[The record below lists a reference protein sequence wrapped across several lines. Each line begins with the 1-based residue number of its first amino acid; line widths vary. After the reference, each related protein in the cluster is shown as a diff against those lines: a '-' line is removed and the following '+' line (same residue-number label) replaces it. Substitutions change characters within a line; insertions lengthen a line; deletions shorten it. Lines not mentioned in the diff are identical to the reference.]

1 MVISQPQEWRL
12 VRICLAAI
20 EVLISAALIDS
31 VTVSFVVQNHLLV
44 KTICAFFNFVEN
56 FSDC

>member
-12 VRICLAAI
+12 VRIRLAAI
-20 EVLISAALIDS
+20 EVLISAALIDF
-31 VTVSFVVQNHLLV
+31 VTVSFVVQNYLLV